1 VTNINLNINRA
12 ILDQD
17 EQLNADNISK
27 FIEEVLDIFEDNPKY
42 YIKRIKLS
50 FYHNDDFI
58 FIFILEEQDTII
70 ESLPYILEDMA
81 IICRIRKIKFSNISR
96 AFIKV
101 TLGIKS

>member
-17 EQLNADNISK
+17 EQLNMESIAN
-27 FIEEVLDIFEDNPKY
+27 FIEEVLDVFEDNPKY
-42 YIKRIKLS
+42 YIKEIKLS
-50 FYHNDDFI
+50 FFHNDDFI
-58 FIFILEEQDTII
+58 FILAEQGTIKD
-70 ESLPYILEDMA
+70 SLPYLLEDMS
-81 IICRIRKIKFSNISR
+81 IICRIRRIKFSNISR